1 VETFDFKQQEKKIM
15 PSAQDILDS
24 INAARDR
31 LGDQNGTSG
40 GVNQR
45 LEEVKGKL
53 DTANGD
59 LNDIKGKLDAV
70 NTKLD
75 TLDAT
80 VKAVDSDIKV
90 VQQLLLWGFEQ
101 LITLGKYTNQVLF
114 HNDQQNDTMI
124 CQLQQIS
131 VNTCGIWNEAHLQT
145 GLQTSISHSAKKL
158 ADLFAA
164 THAEAELARQERDR
178 LQKEIEKCCPPP
190 QPQPIC
196 VEAPCPVP
204 PQFTEQPPGTDPP
217 PVVGPDLD
225 SLLLRASGTNQ
236 PFAPEATI
244 DAGGNWD
251 FEVNLNGPV
260 VDPTFLISLKS
271 SDPVDAPVAAATE
284 LKQGQ
289 SGGAF
294 LGGRGTNGQSTRIDV
309 TITATGRQ
317 VTKKAILHIIPSPH

>member
-1 VETFDFKQQEKKIM
+1 M

-24 INAARDR
+24 INATRDR

-53 DTANGD
+53 DTTNKD
-59 LNDIKGKLDAV
+59 LDDIKGKLDTV
-70 NTKLD
+70 NNKLD
-75 TLDAT
+75 VLDAS
-80 VKAVDSDIKV
+80 VKAVDSDIKL

-101 LITLGKYTNQVLF
+101 LITLGQYTNQALF

-145 GLQTSISHSAKKL
+145 GLQTSISHSVKKL

-164 THAEAELARQERDR
+164 THAEAELAREERER

-190 QPQPIC
+190 KPQPIC
-196 VEAPCPVP
+196 VEPPCPVP
-204 PQFTEQPPGTDPP
+204 PPFTQQPPQTDPP
-217 PVVGPDLD
+217 PVIGPDLD
-225 SLLLRASGTNQ
+225 SILVRPSGTTVQ
-236 PFAPEATI
+236 FAQEASLVSG
-244 DAGGNWD
+244 DSWD
-251 FEVNLNGPV
+251 FQINLTGPV
-260 VDPTFLISLKS
+260 ADPTLLVPLKS
-271 SDPVDAPVAAATE
+271 SDPNDAPAPPATE

-289 SGGAF
+289 TSANF
-294 LGGRGTNGQSTRIDV
+294 LGGSAKNPQLGPIDV
-309 TITATGRQ
+309 TITASGKQ
-317 VTKKAILHIIPSPH
+317 VTKTAVLHIASSTK

>member
-1 VETFDFKQQEKKIM
+1 M

-24 INAARDR
+24 INAAKDR

-53 DTANGD
+53 DTTNND
-59 LNDIKGKLDAV
+59 LNDIKGKLDTV
-70 NTKLD
+70 NNKLD

-101 LITLGKYTNQVLF
+101 LITLGQYTNQALF

-164 THAEAELARQERDR
+164 THAEAELAREERER

-190 QPQPIC
+190 TPQPVC
-196 VEAPCPVP
+196 VEPPCAAPPPFTQQP
-204 PQFTEQPPGTDPP
+204 PQTDPP
-217 PVVGPDLD
+217 PLIGPDLD
-225 SLLLRASGTNQ
+225 SILVRPSGTSVQ
-236 PFAPEATI
+236 FGHEASLQSG
-244 DAGGNWD
+244 DSWD
-251 FEVNLNGPV
+251 FQINLTGSV
-260 VDPTFLISLKS
+260 VDPTFLIPMKS
-271 SDPVDAPVAAATE
+271 SDPAEAPAPAATE

-289 SGGAF
+289 SSANFHGDKV
-294 LGGRGTNGQSTRIDV
+294 TNKQGVPIDV
-309 TITATGRQ
+309 TITATGKQ
-317 VTKKAILHIIPSPH
+317 ATKTALLHIEKGPQ